1 MKLNAEMI
9 ANIRAIVE
17 EMGLEDEYEYIG
29 VRVQEREFE
38 IGAIDHVS
46 RVWIDG
52 DETNEELNGVCATMV
67 DAISNLPYEYF
78 GDHVAVV
85 CGNSA
90 EFGEDVGEIIIED
103 AIVAAV
109 IC

>member
-1 MKLNAEMI
+1 MKLSKEMI
-9 ANIRAIVE
+9 ASIRTIVE
-17 EMGLEDEYEYIG
+17 EMELEYEYEYIG
-29 VRVQEREFE
+29 IRVQEQEFE

-52 DETNEELNGVCATMV
+52 DETEEELNGVCATKI
-67 DAISNLPYEYF
+67 DAIANLPYEYF
-78 GDHVAVV
+78 GEHVAII

-90 EFGEDVGEIIIED
+90 EYGEDVGEIIIED
-103 AIVAAV
+103 ATVVAV

>member
-1 MKLNAEMI
+1 MKLSKETI
-9 ANIRAIVE
+9 ANIRATVE

-29 VRVQEREFE
+29 VRVQEQEFE

-52 DETNEELNGVCATMV
+52 DETDEELNGVCATKV
-67 DAISNLPYEYF
+67 DAIVNLPYEYF
-78 GDHVAVV
+78 GDHVAII

-90 EFGEDVGEIIIED
+90 EYGEDVGEIIIED
-103 AIVAAV
+103 ATVVAV